1 MRHVDA
7 HGVEIPAM
15 GFGTGSLKGRVCV
28 EALGHAFRAG
38 YRHLDTARTYGNE
51 AEVGEAVRASGLKR
65 DEIFLTTKV
74 WPDRL
79 GEAEMLRSAEESVAA
94 LGVEQ
99 VDLFLIHWPNPKV
112 TVPDMIRALNEV
124 KRRGLTRHIGVSN
137 FTSGLLAE
145 AWAATGAPLVVNQCE
160 YHPSLDQGPVID
172 ACRAHGTAFVAYM
185 PLGRR
190 EVLNLPLLSEIG
202 RRLGRTPAQIA
213 LRWLVQQD
221 GVAAIPKSTDPSRLC
236 SNIDVF
242 DFSLSDDD
250 MAAIS
255 ALAHP
260 GGRMVPFPRMR
271 NTHGGWDEFRA
282 FAPTWDS

>member
-1 MRHVDA
+1 
-7 HGVEIPAM
+7 
-15 GFGTGSLKGRVCV
+15 
-28 EALGHAFRAG
+28 
-38 YRHLDTARTYGNE
+38 
-51 AEVGEAVRASGLKR
+51 
-65 DEIFLTTKV
+65 
-74 WPDRL
+74 
-79 GEAEMLRSAEESVAA
+79 
-94 LGVEQ
+94 
-99 VDLFLIHWPNPKV
+99 
-112 TVPDMIRALNEV
+112 
-124 KRRGLTRHIGVSN
+124 
-137 FTSGLLAE
+137 
-145 AWAATGAPLVVNQCE
+145 
-160 YHPSLDQGPVID
+160 
-172 ACRAHGTAFVAYM
+172 M

-221 GVAAIPKSTDPSRLC
+221 GVAAIPKSTDPSRLR